1 MTLLDFAALFP
12 EFSAPSW
19 DGWRAV
25 LARLTDAVR
34 EFYAAVGR
42 GAGKSRIVALL
53 ACYFATREHA
63 RRAPG
68 ERLYVA
74 VIAPDRRQAAIT
86 HRYILGLLQ
95 SVPALAALIVN
106 VTRDSIELSNGVVI
120 EVVTANL
127 VAPRGRSYALVIVEE
142 AAFLPTDESAN
153 PDVEIIRAVRPAL
166 ARVAGSLLAVVSSPY
181 ARRGVL
187 WSASQRE
194 PDSSVLFVQA
204 PTRELNPTFDRA
216 AIDKAY
222 AEDPVAAA
230 SEYGA
235 QFRSDLESYI
245 SREAI
250 ARVVVAGR
258 TELAPRPADGDYLGF
273 ADPAGGSGGDSFT
286 LAIAHGERDED
297 DEDGAAVA
305 VLDLVREIKP
315 PFSPAAVVA
324 EFSALL
330 RAYGCTRVVGDRYA
344 GEWPREAF
352 RRHGIEYVLSD
363 RTRSELYRDLLPLIN
378 SGAVELLDHPRLIS
392 QLHGLERRAGPSG
405 RDAIDHASRGHDD
418 LINAVAGVLVLVSEA
433 AGQPVVRI
441 T

>member
-25 LARLTDAVR
+25 LARLTDAIR

-53 ACYFATREHA
+53 ACYFATRDHA

-68 ERLYVA
+68 ERIYVA

-106 VTRDSIELSNGVVI
+106 VTRDAIELSNGVVI

-127 VAPRGRSYALVIVEE
+127 VAPRGRSYALVIIEE

-166 ARVAGSLLAVVSSPY
+166 ARVGSSLLAVVSSPY

-194 PDSSVLFVQA
+194 PDPSVLFVQA
-204 PTRELNPTFDRA
+204 PTLELNPTFDRG

-222 AEDPVAAA
+222 ADDPVAAA

-235 QFRSDLESYI
+235 EFRNDLESYI

-250 ARVVVAGR
+250 ARVVIAGR
-258 TELAPRPADGDYLGF
+258 HELPPHPADGDYLAF
-273 ADPAGGSGGDSFT
+273 CDPAGGSGGDSFT
-286 LAIAHGERDED
+286 LAIAHGEHDED
-297 DEDGAAVA
+297 DEDAPAVA
-305 VLDLVREIKP
+305 VLDLVREFRP

-344 GEWPREAF
+344 GQWPAEQF
-352 RRHGIEYVLSD
+352 RRYEIEYIAPD
-363 RTRSELYRDLLPLIN
+363 RTRSEFYRDLLPLIN
-378 SGAVELLDHPRLIS
+378 SGAVELLDHARLIS
-392 QLHGLERRAGPSG
+392 QLHGLERRAGASG
-405 RDAIDHASRGHDD
+405 RDTIDHASRGHDD
-418 LINAVAGVLVLVSEA
+418 VINAAAGALVLTYEA
-433 AGQPVVRI
+433 ASQPVVRI